1 MDNPVAVL
9 AEATQALEALGI
21 PYAVVGSVASSLY
34 GFSRATG
41 DVDIIADIRPEHV
54 APLVAALQDSF
65 YADEQAIRRA
75 VQLRR
80 SFNAIHFDSLFRV
93 DFYVLADDDFSRQ
106 QLQRRKLAQLLPDS
120 AQTVYLATAEDTILA
135 KLRWYRQGGEASA
148 QQLTDVTGI
157 LKVQGENL
165 DLEYLRRWAERLGL
179 RDLLARVLR
188 ETG

>member
-9 AEATQALEALGI
+9 AETVRALDALSI

-41 DVDIIADIRPEHV
+41 DVDIIADIRPEQV
-54 APLVAALQDSF
+54 APLVTALQESF

-80 SFNAIHFDSLFRV
+80 SFNAIHFESLFKV
-93 DFYVLADDDFSRQ
+93 DFYVLAGDSFSQQ

-120 AQTVYLATAEDTILA
+120 TQTFYLATAEDTILA
-135 KLRWYRQGGEASA
+135 KLSWYRQGGEASA
-148 QQLTDVTGI
+148 RQLTDIAGI
-157 LKVQGENL
+157 IKVQGENL
-165 DLEYLRRWAERLGL
+165 DHEYLREWAERLDV
-179 RDLLARVLR
+179 RDLLDRVLHEAR
-188 ETG
+188 